1 MADQKPMSL
10 EYRREPPDENEREQ
24 FDDEY
29 VEPPREVI
37 PFPAYT
43 AVLVGCVV
51 FVTAVQFG
59 AGLESGA
66 LAAGFVKPAFR
77 EYGEYWRI
85 LTGATVHGGLAHIAL
100 NSYAFYSFGRLCEYL
115 SNRAHVPIIFLL
127 SVIGGGLVSY
137 VFAPDGF
144 SVGASGGILG
154 LVGYLLVYS
163 FKRRQFVSAEF
174 RKSLIFNVG
183 FIIIFGLML
192 YQVIDNYGHIGGLL
206 VGTLYAMVQVPS
218 DPHIDPRAANRSTK
232 VAGSLALVLFMAV
245 CAFSVYKIATFTQMS
260 DLF

>member
-1 MADQKPMSL
+1 MSL
-10 EYRREPPDENEREQ
+10 EYRREAPDEHDLNRFE
-24 FDDEY
+24 DEDIET
-29 VEPPREVI
+29 VAEVI
-37 PFPAYT
+37 PFPIYT
-43 AVLVGCVV
+43 TILVGCVV
-51 FVTAVQFG
+51 FVTAIQFG
-59 AGLESGA
+59 TGIEEGA

-100 NSYAFYSFGRLCEYL
+100 NSFAFYSFGRLCEYL
-115 SNRAHVPIIFLL
+115 TDRAHVPIIFLL

-137 VFAPDGF
+137 AFAPDGF

-183 FIIIFGLML
+183 FIIVFGLML
-192 YQVIDNYGHIGGLL
+192 YQVIDNYGHIGGLM
-206 VGTLYAMVQVPS
+206 VGTLYALVQVPS
-218 DPHIDPRAANRSTK
+218 DPHVDPRAAGRTAK
-232 VAGSLALVLFMAV
+232 AAGFAALLFFIAV
-245 CAFSVYKIATFTQMS
+245 CGYSVYRISTFSQMS